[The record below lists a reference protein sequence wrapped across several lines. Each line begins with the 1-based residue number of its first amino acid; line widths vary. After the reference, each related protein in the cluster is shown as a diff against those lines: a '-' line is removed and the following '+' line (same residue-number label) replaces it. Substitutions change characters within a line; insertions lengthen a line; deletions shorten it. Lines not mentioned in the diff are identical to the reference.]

1 MDEHL
6 PVRCRAEEVAEQL
19 RLAVKGL
26 PFLADRSW
34 EEVGWGRMRIELLSL
49 WRVELL
55 LEPAGAAT
63 WGKDPVPSG
72 SWADVSLSL
81 VSWAGAPDGRCWEY
95 GCQRDDWTLGPDSR
109 LVEPLQFL
117 HGAERLELEQLLRAA
132 RCWPEPS
139 SAQAQAQPLTAAV
152 VDLEQRTVPRR
163 RQRGQA
169 RRCRAPIP
177 SAPQSPDFPHG
188 LSG

>member
-19 RLAVKGL
+19 RLVVRGL
-26 PFLADRSW
+26 AFLAARSW
-34 EEVGWGRMRIELLSL
+34 EEVGWGRMRIELLTL
-49 WRVELL
+49 WRVDLL
-55 LEPAGAAT
+55 LEPGGTAT
-63 WGKDPVPSG
+63 CGKDTVPSG

-117 HGAERLELEQLLRAA
+117 SGTERLELEQLLRAA
-132 RCWPEPS
+132 RCWPEPI
-139 SAQAQAQPLTAAV
+139 SAQAQPQAAV
-152 VDLEQRTVPRR
+152 VVGLEQRTGPRR

-177 SAPQSPDFPHG
+177 PRPNPLIFPMA
-188 LSG
+188 

>member
-1 MDEHL
+1 MEEHL
-6 PVRCRAEEVAEQL
+6 PIRCRAEEVAEQL
-19 RLAVKGL
+19 RLVVRGL
-26 PFLADRSW
+26 AFLAARSW

-49 WRVELL
+49 WRVDLL

-63 WGKDPVPSG
+63 WGKDTVPSG

-117 HGAERLELEQLLRAA
+117 SGTERLELEQLLRAA
-132 RCWPEPS
+132 RCWPEPIS
-139 SAQAQAQPLTAAV
+139 AQAQPLTAAV
-152 VDLEQRTVPRR
+152 VGLEQRTGPRR
-163 RQRGQA
+163 RQRGHA
-169 RRCRAPIP
+169 KRGRAPIP
-177 SAPQSPDFPHG
+177 
-188 LSG
+188 